1 MGTSTQPT
9 TRTNLSHRLAVLS
22 LGCALAVGAPVAA
35 FAAEGTAGSTTDED
49 AATATAS
56 AAATTA
62 ADADAETGAASQD
75 DAATEETVIE
85 LSDDGV
91 LVNGSAASTD
101 SSDAVYTSH
110 DVVYY
115 EDRDTYDSGN
125 PYGEGTADE
134 RHSAEDAAA
143 VTVVNITEPGTYR
156 ISGTLSA
163 GQISVD
169 LGEDAYSD
177 PDARVT
183 LILDGVDITCEVAP
197 ALVFYNVYEC
207 DGDWSTE
214 TASPDVD
221 TSDAGAVIVLAD
233 GSVNNVTGSHVAR
246 IYEDTA
252 EGDKLWKIDSAIHSF
267 MSMNVDG
274 EEEGTGV
281 LNVVADNEGIESDL
295 HLTFNGGNVNI
306 ESQDDGVNSNEDG
319 VSVTTVNGGSLH
331 ILAGLGSEG
340 DGIDSNGYLVV
351 NGGTVIAMAN
361 PASDSGLD
369 SDMGSYINGGTVV
382 ALGSTMDWAESDSDQ
397 VTMNLQFASSQDAG
411 DAIVVT
417 DEDGTVVFAYD
428 PSEDETAGSAVRN
441 YLGAVVSCAN
451 FEVGATYH
459 VYVGGTVEGDEVQ
472 GVYDVDTVTGYEG
485 GVQQAYTG
493 TDVASGPGGMMGRGG
508 MGGPGDRGDMGDMGG
523 DRGPGADGDFGDMP
537 EGRGFGADDG
547 FDPATG
553 DAPDGADGFDGD
565 FGGAFDGGQRGGEDM
580 GASDAPEP
588 PEGASA
594 DGTTPEGE
602 GGASDAP
609 EPPADADDTDASAGQ
624 DGTGAQGDQP
634 EPPDGAT
641 APENGGEVTA
651 DGASSDTGEA
661 STEFYMQDKV
671 NAFSG
676 VTAAA

>member
-22 LGCALAVGAPVAA
+22 LGCALAVGAPVTA
-35 FAAEGTAGSTTDED
+35 FATEGTAGSTANED
-49 AATATAS
+49 TATATES
-56 AAATTA
+56 AGAAKAADTA
-62 ADADAETGAASQD
+62 AGTEGAAASQNN
-75 DAATEETVIE
+75 AATEETAIE

-91 LVNGSAASTD
+91 LMNGSAASTD

-207 DGDWSTE
+207 DGDWSVE

-221 TSDAGAVIVLAD
+221 TSDAGATIVLAD

-417 DEDGTVVFAYD
+417 DEDGAVVFAYD
-428 PSEDETAGSAVRN
+428 PSEDETAGNAVRN

-451 FEVGATYH
+451 FEVGATYR

-472 GVYDVDTVTGYEG
+472 GVYDADTVTGYEG

-493 TDVASGPGGMMGRGG
+493 TDVAGGPGGMMGGG
-508 MGGPGDRGDMGDMGG
+508 GMGG
-523 DRGPGADGDFGDMP
+523 DRGPGTDGDLGDMP
-537 EGRGFGADDG
+537 EGRGFGAGDG

-553 DAPDGADGFDGD
+553 GAPDGADGFDG
-565 FGGAFDGGQRGGEDM
+565 APDGGQRGGAGM
-580 GASDAPEP
+580 GSGAPEPPDGMDGTGAPEP
-588 PEGASA
+588 PEDA
-594 DGTTPEGE
+594 DGV
-602 GGASDAP
+602 DAP
-609 EPPADADDTDASAGQ
+609 AGREGQ
-624 DGTGAQGDQP
+624 DGAGAQNGQP
-634 EPPDGAT
+634 EPPDGAVGST
-641 APENGGEVTA
+641 
-651 DGASSDTGEA
+651 ASSAGEA

-676 VTAAA
+676 VAAAA